1 MEFRNAENYEKQ
13 ISSLYNEA
21 FPQCE
26 KLSLKFLFDRAVE
39 GKAAFY
45 AVFDDGIFIGLV
57 YVILM
62 QKLVCLY
69 YFAVVKD
76 KRNCG
81 YGKKIL
87 DLLKKKYADRAIVLL
102 IEDTADVDADNYEQ
116 RIRRLHFY
124 EANKYKQLHIN
135 INEAGVDY
143 ELLGTESTITRK
155 AYMLMLKN
163 YFGTELFRVMYKGE

>member
-87 DLLKKKYADRAIVLL
+87 DLLKK
-102 IEDTADVDADNYEQ
+102 N
-116 RIRRLHFY
+116 
-124 EANKYKQLHIN
+124 
-135 INEAGVDY
+135 
-143 ELLGTESTITRK
+143 
-155 AYMLMLKN
+155 MLT
-163 YFGTELFRVMYKGE
+163 GQ